1 MKKIRFTKEEDNV
14 VKEVMEKLKQHNQL
28 KQQNPYAIIE
38 NELAKFSFQRNSKQ
52 IRQRWKNHLDPNLW
66 KEPLKYYEKDFIVQW
81 VEKNKEGP
89 NGTIRFAKLIPV
101 MKNRFGKLYSENNLK
116 NFWNSRE
123 RRRVKRNQQGKGPK
137 LQIYDEI
144 TKISPSPLASP
155 LSNQAPLVTLSIP
168 QYLLPDA
175 NNSPSRYQAPPVI
188 RPIPRYP
195 LEKSSF

>member
-14 VKEVMEKLKQHNQL
+14 VKELMEKLKQHNQL

-38 NELAKFSFQRNSKQ
+38 NELAKSSFQRNSKQ
-52 IRQRWKNHLDPNLW
+52 IRQRKTIWTQ
-66 KEPLKYYEKDFIVQW
+66 I
-81 VEKNKEGP
+81 NKEGP

-123 RRRVKRNQQGKGPK
+123 RRRRVKRNQQGKGPK

-155 LSNQAPLVTLSIP
+155 LSNQAPLVTLPIP
-168 QYLLPDA
+168 QYLLPGC
-175 NNSPSRYQAPPVI
+175 
-188 RPIPRYP
+188 
-195 LEKSSF
+195 K